1 MSAQPAHDVLAVK
14 FMKIRR
20 LDMKTFWIALVAV
33 FMVSSV
39 GLTDAQAK
47 RVGGGGSVGKQAPS
61 GTMQRNTTPS
71 TPAGQNATPATPAA
85 PAAAQNAAP
94 ARPAAPPPAAQPQ
107 RNRWLGPIAGLA
119 AGLGLA
125 ALASHLG
132 FGGELA
138 SMVGSM
144 LMIGLMVMAGL
155 ALFAWIRS
163 RRAGASRGLRAEPA
177 YAGGYSPSSL
187 GREATVSPVPVQTQ
201 SSFESLQS
209 SQTGSYAS
217 QSHRAGGD
225 ASDVA
230 MSHIPADFDSDG
242 FLRSAKV
249 CFVRM
254 QASYDAANTADLRE
268 FTSPEMFAE
277 LKLEIDA
284 RKGAANQTDVVTLEA
299 ELLGVD
305 TGPIEQMASVR
316 FTGMIREEAGATAQP
331 FDEVWNF
338 TRPIGSQGGWVL
350 AGIQQVSAA

>member
-1 MSAQPAHDVLAVK
+1 MFAQPAHDVLAVE
-14 FMKIRR
+14 FTKIRR
-20 LDMKTFWIALVAV
+20 SDMKSFWIALVAV

-71 TPAGQNATPATPAA
+71 TPAGQNATPAA

-94 ARPAAPPPAAQPQ
+94 ARPAAPPAAAQPQ

-132 FGGELA
+132 FGDELA

-144 LMIGLMVMAGL
+144 LMIGLVVVAGL

-177 YAGGYSPSSL
+177 YAGGYSPSNL
-187 GREATVSPVPVQTQ
+187 GREATVSPVPVQAQ

-217 QSHRAGGD
+217 HDRTWGD
-225 ASDVA
+225 ETDVA
-230 MSHIPADFDSDG
+230 MSHIPADFDSEG

-316 FTGMIREEAGATAQP
+316 FTGMIREEAGAAAQA

-350 AGIQQVSAA
+350 AGIQQVSPA